1 MKKIRAIALLAGLAT
16 AAGAVQTEEVEL
28 SLQDL
33 MELKIDVGTLTGM
46 ARNKIPVSLTTITAE
61 DIALTP
67 ARNINDLVET
77 YVPGANWSLHSE
89 SGHIGIRGIMS
100 DRNGKF
106 LTLVN
111 GYVMNQNAHDGSMS
125 EIENW
130 DLNDVERIEVIRGP
144 GSVTYGPGAIMG
156 VINIVTKNA
165 KDHGGLKLG
174 TAGNATYRGQ
184 GGYLSYG
191 RQAGDLQV
199 WSYASLTR
207 TQGQRSPRIYV
218 GVDSVYGY
226 LGAGNSWNAKATELK
241 DKRANSQTAFG
252 AEKNSSYFND
262 YRGWPQGKF
271 MTDLRWKE
279 FRLSGRFTNSGNTQV
294 LSLIPAKTREDGEW
308 VDNNQLQIRQAL
320 VALENEH
327 KFSDLWKQ
335 TTKVSW
341 NDQDFS
347 RWFVRDT
354 NDIDQLRN
362 YSHSFSERHIKV
374 HSLAQLSP
382 SEKFRFAA
390 GAEYSRNTVGSAWG
404 NDGKEIRLG
413 DDQNMFGGSYADVLA
428 ADSITNLKRG
438 IYAPSA
444 KFRAAQLA
452 AKKAMPSAPAGTKYD
467 TSIVYVG
474 EGWSTNSYGLL
485 GEANLEFHPLATF
498 VVSGRADKDDH
509 SNWGLSPRVAWVGA
523 FSEENV
529 LKLIWQ
535 RSVRMNYLEQAYLQ
549 NKAGTVSDPEV
560 LNGVE
565 MIHTWKPTPMID
577 WQTSAYYNDLEILGF
592 NRNTSTTLKVGDLK
606 LAGLE
611 LEGKVTLPKVTVGF
625 NHSLVKQLEFK
636 LSDDKDVKSSG
647 ITYGDYRR
655 DLAVGKWTDTVKVN
669 GVAIKNAKGDK
680 DSTVTVADTVWIK
693 GTGNDLNNWSNQ
705 ATKLYVNYKPI
716 ESVTLHLDGRMFW
729 GFQGAQDGL
738 DGLEA
743 AVNSLPARD
752 SVAKKRSLD
761 ALADI
766 RANDGYGM
774 DFRVNASVAW
784 RFVSWASITASCQN
798 LWGSNDNKRY
808 VYDAGNDKITASRA
822 TWLEEPRTFAVRLDA
837 TIPGL

>member
-1 MKKIRAIALLAGLAT
+1 MPTLGEHMKKIRAIALLAGLAT

-28 SLQDL
+28 SLQEL
-33 MELKIDVGTLTGM
+33 MDLKIDVGTLTGM

-67 ARNINDLVET
+67 ARNINDLMEV

-130 DLNDVERIEVIRGP
+130 DLNDVDRIEVIRGP

-156 VINIVTKNA
+156 VVNIVTKNA
-165 KDHGGLKLG
+165 KDHGGLKVG
-174 TAGNATYRGQ
+174 TSGNATYRGQ
-184 GGYLSYG
+184 GGYLTYG
-191 RQAGDLQV
+191 KQAGDLQI

-207 TQGQRSPRIYV
+207 TQGQRSPRSYV
-218 GVDSVYGY
+218 GVDSVYGH
-226 LGAGNSWNAKATELK
+226 LGTGNSWNAKALELK
-241 DKRANSQTAFG
+241 DKRANSQTAYG
-252 AEKNSSYFND
+252 AEKYSSYFND

-271 MTDLRWKE
+271 MTDLKWKE

-308 VDNNQLQIRQAL
+308 VDNYQLQVRQAL

-327 KFSDLWKQ
+327 KFSDFWKQ

-362 YSHSFSERHIKV
+362 YTHSFSERHIKL
-374 HSLAQLSP
+374 HSLAQLSL

-390 GAEYSRNTVGSAWG
+390 GAEYSRNTIASAWG
-404 NDGKEIRLG
+404 EDATKIRLG
-413 DDQNMFGGSYADVLA
+413 DDQNMYGGTAPN
-428 ADSITNLKRG
+428 DSLEAVKRG
-438 IYAPSA
+438 IYLGHDASGKLKPGAKLPATDLRWDSA
-444 KFRAAQLA
+444 A
-452 AKKAMPSAPAGTKYD
+452 
-467 TSIVYVG
+467 VYVG

-485 GEANLEFHPLATF
+485 GEANLELHPLATF
-498 VVSGRADKDDH
+498 VLSGRADKDDH

-549 NKAGTVSDPEV
+549 NRAGTVSDPEV

-565 MIHTWKPTPMID
+565 MIHTWKPHSMVD

-592 NRNTSTTLKVGDLK
+592 NRNTSSTLKVGDLK

-625 NHSLVKQLEFK
+625 NHSLVKQLDFK
-636 LSDDKDVKSSG
+636 LSEDASVKSSG
-647 ITYGDYRR
+647 ISYSDYRR
-655 DLAVGKWTDTVKVN
+655 DLVINPTITVKDAN
-669 GVAIKNAKGDK
+669 GVVLKNSKGK
-680 DSTVTVADTVWIK
+680 DSTTSWKDTVIIT
-693 GTGNDLNNWSNQ
+693 GTGEDLNNWSNQ

-716 ESVTLHLDGRMFW
+716 ESVTLHLDTRVFW

-743 AVNSLPARD
+743 AVNSLPVRD
-752 SVAKKRSLD
+752 SVQKKRSLD
-761 ALADI
+761 AINDI
-766 RANDGYGM
+766 RSKDAYGM
-774 DFRVNASVAW
+774 DFRVNASASW

-808 VYDAGNDKITASRA
+808 VYDAGNDKIYASRA

-837 TIPGL
+837 NLPGL

>member
-1 MKKIRAIALLAGLAT
+1 MLALVATMAT
-16 AAGAVQTEEVEL
+16 AAAAVQTEEIEL

-33 MELKIDVGTLTGM
+33 MNLKIDVGTLTGM
-46 ARNKIPVSLTTITAE
+46 SRNKIPVSLTTITAE

-67 ARNINDLVET
+67 ARNINDLIEI
-77 YVPGANWSLHSE
+77 YVPGTHWTLHSE
-89 SGHIGIRGIMS
+89 SGHIGMRGIMS

-111 GYVMNQNAHDGSMS
+111 GYVMNQNTHDGSMS
-125 EIENW
+125 ELENW
-130 DLNDVERIEVIRGP
+130 DLNDVDRIEVIRGP

-156 VINIVTKNA
+156 VVNIVTKGA
-165 KDHGGLKLG
+165 KEHGGLRVG
-174 TAGNATYRGQ
+174 ASGNLQYRSQ

-191 RQAGDLQV
+191 KLAGDLQI
-199 WSYASLTR
+199 WSYASLAR
-207 TQGQRSPRIYV
+207 TQGLENPRIYV

-226 LGAGNSWNAKATELK
+226 LGADGSWNAKAAALK
-241 DKRANSQTAFG
+241 DKRANSPTSYG
-252 AEKNSSYFND
+252 AERYSNYFAD

-271 MTDLRWKE
+271 MTDMKYKE
-279 FRLSGRFTNSGNTQV
+279 FRLLGRFTNSGNSQV
-294 LSLIPAKTREDGEW
+294 LSLIPAQTREDGEW

-327 KFSDLWKQ
+327 KFNDLWKQ
-335 TTKVSW
+335 TTKLSL
-341 NDQDFS
+341 NSQDFS

-362 YSHSFSERHIKV
+362 YSHLFSETHTKV
-374 HSLAQLSP
+374 HTLAQLSP
-382 SEKFRFAA
+382 SERFRFAV
-390 GAEYSRNTVGSAWG
+390 GAEYTRNSIGAAWG
-404 NDGKEIRLG
+404 DDATKIRLG
-413 DDQNMFGGSYADVLA
+413 DAQNMFGGTYADVLA

-452 AKKAMPSAPAGTKYD
+452 AKKAMPSAPAGTSYD
-467 TSIVYVG
+467 TASVYVG

-485 GEANLEFHPLATF
+485 GEANLELHPLATF
-498 VVSGRADKDDH
+498 LVSGRADKDDH
-509 SNWGLSPRVAWVGA
+509 SNWGLSPRVAWIGA

-549 NKAGTVSDPEV
+549 HKAGTVSDPEV

-565 MIHTWKPTPMID
+565 MIHTWKPHSMVD

-592 NRNTSTTLKVGDLK
+592 NRNTSSTLKVGDLK

-611 LEGKVTLPKVTVGF
+611 LEGKITLPKVTVGF
-625 NHSLVKQLEFK
+625 NHSLVKQLEYT
-636 LSDDKDVKSSG
+636 LSEDATVKSSG
-647 ITYGDYRR
+647 ISYSDYRR
-655 DLAVGKWTDTVKVN
+655 DLVVSGKE
-669 GVAIKNAKGDK
+669 
-680 DSTVTVADTVWIK
+680 TVTVKSSTGADSSYVKAVKDTVWIS
-693 GTGNDLNNWSNQ
+693 GTGNDINNWSNQ

-716 ESVTLHLDGRMFW
+716 ENVTLHIDSRVFW

-738 DGLEA
+738 DALEA
-743 AVNSLPARD
+743 AINALPAYD
-752 SVAKKRSLD
+752 SIQKKRSLD

-766 RANDGYGM
+766 RSKDAYGLDWRM
-774 DFRVNASVAW
+774 NASIAW
-784 RFVSWASITASCQN
+784 RFLPWASVTASCQN
-798 LWGSNDNKRY
+798 LLGSNDNKRY
-808 VYDAGNDKITASRA
+808 VYDAGNDKIYASRA
-822 TWLEEPRTFAVRLDA
+822 SWLEEPRTFALRLDA